1 MVQFDEQK
9 GNDGGRLYY
18 DGCAMIWVNGELV
31 AQGSQFEGLDEV
43 EVIVATVSFGD
54 VRSFRANFNARS
66 QQASSAARI
75 PRIDVD
81 FALADCGFADAP
93 SPPRAP
99 RIHTPMEEIA
109 LGPSGWLWDYIR
121 RSGMRGYFLPL
132 SGGADSSST
141 ATLVAI
147 MCQRVLAELEKG
159 CARSRDQVL
168 RDVRKITKRPGYTP
182 TDWRDLCGKIFVSCY
197 MASRYS
203 GDETRERARLL
214 AEQIGA
220 THTSILIDDMTD
232 AIQKTFEQVQVHAA
246 HLDKGTMRFAPQMKG
261 GAHIE
266 CIALQNIQARSRM
279 VMAYFMAQL
288 MPWASDGDQTTA
300 GGSLL
305 VLGSANVD
313 EALRG
318 YYTKY
323 DCSAADI
330 NPIGGINKRD
340 LKSFLEW
347 AAEHRGIGVL
357 ARVAAAAPSAEL
369 TGAEGAQLDE
379 EDMGMSYAELGDLGH
394 CRKVEHCGPYTTF
407 LKLRKRWDD
416 GRRITPSIRQVSSKS
431 HPSLIQV
438 SSKSHPSL
446 VHPF

>member
-141 ATLVAI
+141 ATLGVRIDSAKTVVDGELVSLPLPPGHTSYHTL
-147 MCQRVLAELEKG
+147 QREADLEK
-159 CARSRDQVL
+159 
-168 RDVRKITKRPGYTP
+168 
-182 TDWRDLCGKIFVSCY
+182 
-197 MASRYS
+197 
-203 GDETRERARLL
+203 
-214 AEQIGA
+214 
-220 THTSILIDDMTD
+220 
-232 AIQKTFEQVQVHAA
+232 
-246 HLDKGTMRFAPQMKG
+246 
-261 GAHIE
+261 
-266 CIALQNIQARSRM
+266 AL
-279 VMAYFMAQL
+279 
-288 MPWASDGDQTTA
+288 
-300 GGSLL
+300 
-305 VLGSANVD
+305 
-313 EALRG
+313 
-318 YYTKY
+318 
-323 DCSAADI
+323 
-330 NPIGGINKRD
+330 
-340 LKSFLEW
+340 
-347 AAEHRGIGVL
+347 
-357 ARVAAAAPSAEL
+357 
-369 TGAEGAQLDE
+369 
-379 EDMGMSYAELGDLGH
+379 
-394 CRKVEHCGPYTTF
+394 TTF
-407 LKLRKRWDD
+407 LQSDGTLAANALRKVHGLLAALERSTFFDRHVLLRSTLLLVYDD
-416 GRRITPSIRQVSSKS
+416 AARATRIELKMMNFASSCAACRTTSAGTPVVTSR
-431 HPSLIQV
+431 
-438 SSKSHPSL
+438 
-446 VHPF
+446 